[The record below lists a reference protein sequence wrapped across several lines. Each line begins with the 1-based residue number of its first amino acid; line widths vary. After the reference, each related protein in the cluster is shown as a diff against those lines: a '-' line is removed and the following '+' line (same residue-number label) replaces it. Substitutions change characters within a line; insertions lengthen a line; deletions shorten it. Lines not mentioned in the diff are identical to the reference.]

1 MRVRW
6 GGRKGC
12 VRVRVRVRVMACGS
26 PNLAQR
32 ILANRLDIQRVVD
45 ISCSFE
51 A

>member
-1 MRVRW
+1 
-6 GGRKGC
+6 
-12 VRVRVRVRVMACGS
+12 VRVRVTACGS

-45 ISCSFE
+45 VSCSFE